1 MTKRNK
7 PTDIFK
13 HLDMSGGPEW
23 TNPETGEVS
32 RCWPFTGGLN
42 DQGRP
47 WFSVNGKK
55 VLAYRLVWDLVKEDK
70 LGDRKYLH
78 QCDNPVCCNPAHG
91 KPGTHEENMNEMKT
105 RERHGLSHH
114 MVKAIRTM
122 AKQGMAQA
130 TIVEMTGI
138 AQSTISDIITRKNY
152 DHVKDE

>member
-13 HLDMSGGPEW
+13 HLDMSGGPDA
-23 TNPETGEVS
+23 
-32 RCWPFTGGLN
+32 CWPFTGGLN

-55 VLAYRLVWDLVKEDK
+55 ILAYRLVWDLVKEDK

-78 QCDNPVCCNPAHG
+78 QCDNPICCNPAHG
-91 KPGTHEENMNEMKT
+91 KPGTHEENMDEMKT

-122 AKQGMAQA
+122 SKTMPQSA
-130 TIVEMTGI
+130 IVQMTGI
-138 AQSTISDIITRKNY
+138 PQSTISDIITGKNY
-152 DHVKDE
+152 GHVKDD